1 MGGMHRQSVGE
12 WVRYWQSPDRPLE
25 AMQAHFHHHAY
36 HRHSHETSA
45 PAEVATEAGF
55 ADQAHPTRWFVRS
68 FGITPGTYR
77 RAAAPG

>member
-1 MGGMHRQSVGE
+1 
-12 WVRYWQSPDRPLE
+12 
-25 AMQAHFHHHAY
+25 MQAHFHHHSY

-55 ADQAHPTRWFVRS
+55 ADQAHLTRWFVRS